1 MATGGRHGAR
11 RLLVQALY
19 QMQISG
25 HAVDELAGQFRD
37 EPGYAKADDDY
48 FHSLLQTVCSTR
60 AELDQQIG
68 TYGDI
73 APEHID
79 PVEKAVLWVALAELS
94 QSADV
99 PVRVIINEA
108 VELSKTFGAEGG
120 YRYVNG
126 LLDKAAAAIR

>member
-1 MATGGRHGAR
+1 MASGGRHGAR

-25 HAVDELAGQFRD
+25 HAADELAGQFRD
-37 EPGYAKADDDY
+37 QPGYGRADEDY
-48 FHSLLQTVCSTR
+48 FQTLLQAVSGST
-60 AELDQQIG
+60 AELDQHIG
-68 TYGDI
+68 AFGDI
-73 APEHID
+73 APEQID
-79 PVEKAVLWVALAELS
+79 PVEKAVLWVALAELTH
-94 QSADV
+94 SADV
-99 PVRVIINEA
+99 PVKVIINEA